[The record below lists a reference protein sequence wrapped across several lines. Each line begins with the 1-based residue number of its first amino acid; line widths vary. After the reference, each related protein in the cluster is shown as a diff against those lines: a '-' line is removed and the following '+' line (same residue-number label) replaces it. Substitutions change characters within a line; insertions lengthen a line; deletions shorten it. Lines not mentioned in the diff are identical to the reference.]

1 MSRKLPKV
9 VYYLDE
15 TQEFEDNHLERKDL
29 PNDYEYICKNKFT
42 NFFWNIIY
50 AVGSKLLFVFSKLF
64 LKVKVKNRK
73 KLKKLK
79 HKGFFI
85 YMNHT
90 SDRDPFIIQSTVLPF
105 RKTYIIGYTDA
116 YNIPVV
122 GKLIPHIGL
131 LPLPNNIRGLKKF
144 STALEELTVEKNK
157 PVIIFPERQMWPY
170 CSRIRPFNNSSFH
183 YPADFNVPIVPM
195 VTIYKKNNIIEK
207 FDLKPIPVIVVCDPI
222 YPQKDLSM
230 KENKDYL
237 YKACLDEMNKV
248 IEKYASYEYVKYI
261 KTDDFRTLRNKKNSL
276 KKYYKVIKQQEKLKL
291 DMIRKQCGFSICL
304 QSYDSY
310 TKKLKLLNKN

>member
-50 AVGSKLLFVFSKLF
+50 AVGTKLLFVFSKLF

-73 KLKKLK
+73 KLKQLK

-90 SDRDPFIIQSTVLPF
+90 SDRDPFIIQSTVLLF

-183 YPADFNVPIVPM
+183 YPADFNVPI
-195 VTIYKKNNIIEK
+195 E
-207 FDLKPIPVIVVCDPI
+207 
-222 YPQKDLSM
+222 
-230 KENKDYL
+230 DYL

-248 IEKYASYEYVKYI
+248 IEKYTSYEYVKYI

-291 DMIRKQCGFSICL
+291 DMIRKQCGFSLCF

-310 TKKLKLLNKN
+310 TKKLQLLNKN